1 MNSELFGLDFKG
13 YRNEYI
19 IVSSWGYIIDYKE
32 MIDWCI
38 IVELERVNKKE
49 RFIKGVKDKKGG
61 CFLIVFEIII

>member
-19 IVSSWGYIIDYKE
+19 IVISWGYIIDYKE

-38 IVELERVNKKE
+38 IVELERVNKNE
-49 RFIKGVKDKKGG
+49 RFIKGVKVKKGG